1 MVNID
6 LTGCDS
12 FVKKEQFN
20 EYVNK
25 ALAAQKVL
33 QEESGAGNDFLGW
46 QHLPSSIGKAELD
59 DCLSV
64 VDRWLEREIDL
75 VVVIG
80 IGGSYL
86 GAKAAIEALSHTFAC
101 QLGSHGP
108 KVV

>member
-1 MVNID
+1 MVKLD
-6 LTGCDS
+6 LTGCDP
-12 FVKKEQFN
+12 FVAKEQYN
-20 EYVNK
+20 EYLK
-25 ALAAQKVL
+25 GALLAQKVL

-46 QHLPSSIGKAELD
+46 QHLPSSIGKPELG

-86 GAKAAIEALSHTFAC
+86 GAKAAIL
-101 QLGSHGP
+101 
-108 KVV
+108 